1 MVLPYGFL
9 ILFIYVGR
17 HCSRLIDGLFCI
29 IQTGSYI
36 SSSEDRQAS
45 NYTIAVGAICIMMRA
60 GLTLSIG
67 FLASISAAAHAAERR
82 IAVFEFE
89 LIDTSLE
96 SSTSGP
102 RADEAAR
109 LHQVSDQLRQ
119 RLAASGR
126 FSVVDIAP
134 VAVEARASHLHGC
147 NGCEANLARK
157 VGADLAITGVVQK
170 VSNLILNMNIYIRD
184 AATGRVM
191 AGVSADLRG
200 NTDET
205 WSRTLDWLVRNR
217 LLAADGGVLP

>member
-1 MVLPYGFL
+1 
-9 ILFIYVGR
+9 
-17 HCSRLIDGLFCI
+17 
-29 IQTGSYI
+29 
-36 SSSEDRQAS
+36 
-45 NYTIAVGAICIMMRA
+45 MMRA
-60 GLTLSIG
+60 GLTLSIAL
-67 FLASISAAAHAAERR
+67 LASISAAAHAAERR
-82 IAVFEFE
+82 VAVFEFE

-96 SSTSGP
+96 SSANGP
-102 RADEAAR
+102 RADEVAR
-109 LHQVSDQLRQ
+109 LHQVSAQLRQ

-134 VAVEARASHLHGC
+134 VAAEAQANNLHGC
-147 NGCEANLARK
+147 NGCDAGLARK

-200 NTDET
+200 NTDES

>member
-1 MVLPYGFL
+1 
-9 ILFIYVGR
+9 
-17 HCSRLIDGLFCI
+17 
-29 IQTGSYI
+29 
-36 SSSEDRQAS
+36 
-45 NYTIAVGAICIMMRA
+45 MMRA
-60 GLTLSIG
+60 RLTLSIVL
-67 FLASISAAAHAAERR
+67 LASISAAAHAAERR

-96 SSTSGP
+96 SSVT
-102 RADEAAR
+102 RADETAR

-126 FSVVDIAP
+126 FSVVDISP
-134 VAVEARASHLHGC
+134 VAAEARASNLQGC
-147 NGCEANLARK
+147 NGCDANLARK

-184 AATGRVM
+184 VATGRVL